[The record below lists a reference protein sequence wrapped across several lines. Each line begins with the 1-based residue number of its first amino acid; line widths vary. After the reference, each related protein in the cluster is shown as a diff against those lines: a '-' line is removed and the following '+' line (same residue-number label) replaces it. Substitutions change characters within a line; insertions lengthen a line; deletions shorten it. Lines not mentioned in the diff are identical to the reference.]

1 MTEAHAAITLQKVLR
16 GSRARLEH
24 RQRTTYVSRK
34 ERRRR
39 GARPDSPA
47 QATPPPQ
54 GEAEAAAPEA
64 AGSGGD
70 SQPTERTARGGFKRP
85 NPVLKAGRRQEV
97 QHGEDMRRVFDW
109 FDRDRDGGTPALYL
123 PHVSRTSPAHL
134 PHISRV
140 SPVYLPRISVS
151 GVSAAEL
158 HAAIRSL
165 GGASTL
171 SLQEA
176 KDIVWEHDD
185 DSDGKLDWD
194 EFRHAYE
201 RSARDTSGFV
211 PRRFFV
217 IVEFLLMDKDFSGS
231 ISRDEALYLPISP
244 MYLPYISP
252 ISRCRSSRRCHHPR

>member
-1 MTEAHAAITLQKVLR
+1 MRTCVASST
-16 GSRARLEH
+16 GS
-24 RQRTTYVSRK
+24 T
-34 ERRRR
+34 
-39 GARPDSPA
+39 
-47 QATPPPQ
+47 AT
-54 GEAEAAAPEA
+54 A
-64 AGSGGD
+64 
-70 SQPTERTARGGFKRP
+70 TA
-85 NPVLKAGRRQEV
+85 V
-97 QHGEDMRRVFDW
+97 H
-109 FDRDRDGGTPALYL
+109 
-123 PHVSRTSPAHL
+123 PHYTSRTSPARPL
-134 PHISRV
+134 HISRTSPV
-140 SPVYLPRISVS
+140 YLPVYLPRISVL

-231 ISRDEALYLPISP
+231 ISRDEALYLPTSP

-252 ISRCRSSRRCHHPR
+252 ISPARSRATRRSRRASNPTPNPTPNPMPDP

>member
-1 MTEAHAAITLQKVLR
+1 M
-16 GSRARLEH
+16 
-24 RQRTTYVSRK
+24 
-34 ERRRR
+34 
-39 GARPDSPA
+39 
-47 QATPPPQ
+47 
-54 GEAEAAAPEA
+54 
-64 AGSGGD
+64 
-70 SQPTERTARGGFKRP
+70 
-85 NPVLKAGRRQEV
+85 
-97 QHGEDMRRVFDW
+97 
-109 FDRDRDGGTPALYL
+109 
-123 PHVSRTSPAHL
+123 
-134 PHISRV
+134 
-140 SPVYLPRISVS
+140 YLPRISVL

-231 ISRDEALYLPISP
+231 ISRDEALETRLQ
-244 MYLPYISP
+244 PYP
-252 ISRCRSSRRCHHPR
+252 

>member
-123 PHVSRTSPAHL
+123 PHVSRTSPA
-134 PHISRV
+134 
-140 SPVYLPRISVS
+140 
-151 GVSAAEL
+151 
-158 HAAIRSL
+158 
-165 GGASTL
+165 GAQMVGL
-171 SLQEA
+171 AQGA
-176 KDIVWEHDD
+176 
-185 DSDGKLDWD
+185 LDL
-194 EFRHAYE
+194 
-201 RSARDTSGFV
+201 T
-211 PRRFFV
+211 
-217 IVEFLLMDKDFSGS
+217 
-231 ISRDEALYLPISP
+231 
-244 MYLPYISP
+244 LPYVHERRQFG
-252 ISRCRSSRRCHHPR
+252 SRIADFQAVQHCLAQASS

>member
-1 MTEAHAAITLQKVLR
+1 M
-16 GSRARLEH
+16 
-24 RQRTTYVSRK
+24 
-34 ERRRR
+34 
-39 GARPDSPA
+39 
-47 QATPPPQ
+47 
-54 GEAEAAAPEA
+54 
-64 AGSGGD
+64 
-70 SQPTERTARGGFKRP
+70 
-85 NPVLKAGRRQEV
+85 
-97 QHGEDMRRVFDW
+97 
-109 FDRDRDGGTPALYL
+109 YL
-123 PHVSRTSPAHL
+123 
-134 PHISRV
+134 
-140 SPVYLPRISVS
+140 PVYLPRISVL

-252 ISRCRSSRRCHHPR
+252 ISPARSRATRRSRRASNPTPNPTPNPIPNP